1 MIPALIAIIAAA
13 GGAYAIYKNWDE
25 IKNWL
30 SNFIPKVKEFFER
43 KMQGIAHAAAVVA
56 EKVKDTVAAIKHRLF
71 YKEEGKWIEETTKRE
86 IPESEVPPFIR
97 AKIAAQEKAMEKE
110 ADITHEMELE
120 LKTTI

>member
-1 MIPALIAIIAAA
+1 MLPLIAVIAAA
-13 GGAYAIYKNWDE
+13 GGAFLVYKNWDQ

-30 SNFIPKVKEFFER
+30 SDFIPKIKELFER

-71 YKEEGKWIEETTKRE
+71 YKEEGKWMEETTKRE

-120 LKTTI
+120 LNMKV